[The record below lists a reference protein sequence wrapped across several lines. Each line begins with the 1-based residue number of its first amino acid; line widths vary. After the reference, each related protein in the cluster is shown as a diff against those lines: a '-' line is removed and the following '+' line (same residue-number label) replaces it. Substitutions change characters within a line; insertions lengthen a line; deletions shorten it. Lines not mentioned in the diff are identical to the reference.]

1 MSPAILKESLSSTNE
16 IADHIKPAET
26 ITLRN
31 RTVFKQDYT
40 TKYNHR
46 TFSYY
51 FQTLIK
57 NFKYFELDPNLFKK
71 KIENNV
77 NKKFLVFVNPNLNV
91 SYNSFNYTKT
101 YHRKLKLLKS
111 RKNLKT

>member
-16 IADHIKPAET
+16 ITDHIKPAET

-46 TFSYY
+46 TFSYF

-57 NFKYFELDPNLFKK
+57 NLKYFELDPNLFKK

-77 NKKFLVFVNPNLNV
+77 NKNFLVFVNLFPNLNV
-91 SYNSFNYTKT
+91 SYNY
-101 YHRKLKLLKS
+101 
-111 RKNLKT
+111 